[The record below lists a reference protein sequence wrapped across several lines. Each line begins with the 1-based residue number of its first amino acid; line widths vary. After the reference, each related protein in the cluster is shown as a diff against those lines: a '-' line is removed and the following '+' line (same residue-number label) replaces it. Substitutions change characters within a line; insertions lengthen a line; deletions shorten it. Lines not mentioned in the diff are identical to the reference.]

1 MESRRPTYVFFLI
14 LLALASPITA
24 WSIIKFPFE
33 LGAAAAIFGVAGLA
47 LSGAFRLQLPKS
59 KVKLSAGDT
68 FVFLAFLLFG
78 PQAAVLF
85 AVAEAAVSA
94 LAQGRGGAGPKN
106 LKIAINMCIAAV
118 SAFAMTATVVA
129 VRGHA
134 APGPAALAA
143 EYLALIALM
152 GVTYFSAHT
161 IFGLVY
167 FRVCTGLPPL
177 KINKQVFLNSFVV
190 TMAAAFAGTVI
201 WIGTQN
207 PIYLAAAGGIG
218 ALVWGGRRLFAGKAA
233 SRRRPSAPG
242 KNATKKTEA
251 VPDQE
256 RIRELENYIAELE
269 KRGRAMRETT
279 EELRHAAY
287 NDPLTGLPNRKSI
300 AALISEMIGRDA
312 GERSEFAVLHID
324 INRFKTLNES
334 LGRSAGDRVIVCV
347 AERLANLKGHG
358 HTVGRIGGD
367 EFGVLIP
374 RFKSR
379 GDVKRHAE
387 KIARSMAQPI
397 QLGNRQLFTG
407 ISIGLAF
414 GPTGYANADEVLR
427 DADIAMHQAKD
438 KDTTLEMFD
447 PGMHAMAVNKLE
459 LETDLRSAIER
470 KEFEVYYQPIVN
482 LQRARLEGFEALVR
496 WNHPSKGL
504 VSPADFIPIAEST
517 GLIIPITKQILTAA
531 CRQMVAW
538 QQDHAGMDHATIS
551 VNLSGAHF
559 AQPNLVRQVAEV
571 IDATGIPPGSLR
583 LEITESSVMTN
594 AERAI
599 ETLKGLRES
608 GVRIS
613 IDDFGTG
620 YSSLS
625 YLQRFPID
633 TLKVDQSFVSTM
645 EAGSENGE
653 IVRTVIALAK
663 VLGLSVVAEGI
674 ESIHQVHQLQIL
686 GCDYGQGYL
695 FGRPLTAGD
704 ARRMVEDPN
713 MWANILPISG
723 YQAIPPELE
732 YSDMRL
738 AN

>member
-1 MESRRPTYVFFLI
+1 MESRKAAYIYFFV
-14 LLALASPITA
+14 LLSIASPITT
-24 WSIIKFPFE
+24 WSILKFPPE
-33 LGAAAAIFGVAGLA
+33 SAASVAAFSCVALVFS
-47 LSGAFRLQLPKS
+47 LLFRFQLPGS
-59 KVKLSAGDT
+59 KVRVTAGDT
-68 FVFLAFLLFG
+68 FIFLAYLLYG

-85 AVAEAAVSA
+85 ATAEAAFSTLTDRREGVSA
-94 LAQGRGGAGPKN
+94 GLSRVVINVCTA
-106 LKIAINMCIAAV
+106 AISV
-118 SAFAMTATVVA
+118 FAMTAAVWA
-129 VRGHA
+129 VRGDA
-134 APGPAALAA
+134 TPGTAALGAD
-143 EYLALIALM
+143 YLALIALM
-152 GVTYFSAHT
+152 ATSYFAANTSLGLTYLRVSTGISLLT
-161 IFGLVY
+161 I
-167 FRVCTGLPPL
+167 
-177 KINKQVFLNSFVV
+177 KKQVYVNAYAMTLGH
-190 TMAAAFAGTVI
+190 AFAGTMV
-201 WIGTQN
+201 WLAAGH
-207 PIYLAAAGGIG
+207 PVYLAAAAAALLAA
-218 ALVWGGRRLFAGKAA
+218 ALVKLRPQKAA
-233 SRRRPSAPG
+233 AVRSA
-242 KNATKKTEA
+242 AKKRA
-251 VPDQE
+251 VPDASPKTAQV
-256 RIRELENYIAELE
+256 RIRELEHYIAELE

-287 NDPLTGLPNRKSI
+287 NDPLTGLPNRKSF
-300 AALISEMIGRDA
+300 AALINETIGRETTA
-312 GERSEFAVLHID
+312 KAEFAVLYID

-334 LGRSAGDRVIVCV
+334 LGRSAGDRVILCV
-347 AERLANLKGHG
+347 AERLANIKGHG
-358 HTVGRIGGD
+358 HIVGRFGGD

-374 RFKSR
+374 EFKSR
-379 GDVKRHAE
+379 SDVKRQAE
-387 KIARSMAQPI
+387 KIARAMAQPI
-397 QLGNRQLFTG
+397 QLGSRQIFTSV
-407 ISIGLAF
+407 SIGLAF
-414 GPTGYANADEVLR
+414 GPVGYATADELLR
-427 DADIAMHQAKD
+427 DADLAMNHAKERQ
-438 KDTTLEMFD
+438 TPLEIFD
-447 PGMHAMAVNKLE
+447 PGMHATALNLLE

-470 KEFEVYYQPIVN
+470 KEFEVYYQPIIN
-482 LQRARLEGFEALVR
+482 LQMARLEGFEALVR
-496 WNHPSKGL
+496 WNHPTKGL
-504 VSPADFIPIAEST
+504 ISPADFIPIAEST
-517 GLIIPITKQILTAA
+517 GLIVPITKQILKAA
-531 CRQMVAW
+531 CQQMVAW

-704 ARRMVEDPN
+704 ARRMVDDPK

-723 YQAIPPELE
+723 YQAIPPDIE
-732 YSDMRL
+732 YTEMRL